1 MTDIEKLHEK
11 WLQNPAYR
19 QALTE
24 LEPEFELASQLLEA
38 RQKASLNQKE
48 LAARM
53 KTSQSVISR
62 IERGNQN
69 VTVKMLHRF
78 AEATGTKLE
87 LRFTEK

>member
-38 RQKASLNQKE
+38 RKKASLNQKE

-53 KTSQSVISR
+53 KTS
-62 IERGNQN
+62 
-69 VTVKMLHRF
+69 
-78 AEATGTKLE
+78 
-87 LRFTEK
+87 